1 MDATID
7 FSIALPTVVA
17 LDAHR
22 LEHVDHVRRVDLAAQ
37 ELAYNLDGLLRERV
51 RGVNSWR

>member
-22 LEHVDHVRRVDLAAQ
+22 LEHVEHVRRVDLAAQ